1 MRGPGHVRFVAHE
14 VETPWR
20 RIAACLLAGVSA
32 VLFASCSSPAAGLV
46 AIHVDHLI
54 ALLDVPLA
62 VTVAGLPANTR
73 ATITAS
79 AVDCDGVHYV
89 SQATFTSDSSGR
101 LDLARAVP
109 ASGSYTGANAM
120 GLIENMRPTTG
131 SQTEFG
137 FCIPHDGFAITLT
150 VVVAGHD
157 VAHLVL
163 RRLWSSPG
171 VSERDLRPSTDGFYG
186 DYLSP
191 APGSA
196 PHPGVIVLGG
206 SEGGLSGH
214 DDAAVLASHGYP
226 ALALAYFGEPG
237 IPATEQNI
245 PLEYFERA
253 LKWLATQPGV
263 DPNHLVVDG
272 ASRGGEAALLLGVY
286 YPDLVHAV
294 IATTTSSNVLCG
306 LDASQQ
312 CDGASWTLHGAPLP
326 YSNDFHDPQALGHPD
341 EVIQVEKINGPI
353 LHNCGGLDSLI
364 SSCPFGI
371 AIENRLN
378 AARFPFTHELLTYQ
392 DAGHSVNAGVP
403 YRPFDFESLGGTLE
417 ANQLAVADFWPR
429 LLTFLASLGG

>member
-1 MRGPGHVRFVAHE
+1 MRGLRQLQISGSGTQWSRLSKVTWF
-14 VETPWR
+14 
-20 RIAACLLAGVSA
+20 LAGVLA
-32 VLFASCSSPAAGLV
+32 TLGVSCSSSALGPV
-46 AIHVDHLI
+46 RIHVDHPS
-54 ALLDVPLA
+54 ALVDVPLTIA
-62 VTVAGLPANTR
+62 VSGLPANAQ

-79 AVDCDGVHYV
+79 AIDCDGVRYV
-89 SQATFTSDSSGR
+89 SQATFTSDSSGS
-101 LDLARAVP
+101 LDLERAVP
-109 ASGSYTGANAM
+109 TSGSYTGAHAM

-131 SQTEFG
+131 SQTDFG
-137 FCIPHDGFAITLT
+137 FCIPHGGFDVTLT
-150 VVVAGHD
+150 AVVAGHD
-157 VAHLVL
+157 AAHLVL

-191 APGSA
+191 PPGTA
-196 PHPGVIVLGG
+196 LHPGVLVFGG

-214 DDAAVLASHGYP
+214 DDAAALASHGYP

-253 LKWLATQPGV
+253 LKWLAAQPGV
-263 DPNHLVVDG
+263 DPNHIVVDG

-286 YPDLVHAV
+286 YPNLVHAV
-294 IATTTSSNVLCG
+294 IATTTSSNVECG
-306 LDASQQ
+306 FDASQR

-326 YSNDFHDPQALGHPD
+326 YSTDFHDPQALGHPD
-341 EVIQVEKINGPI
+341 AVIQVEKIDGPI

-371 AIENRLN
+371 AIEHRLN
-378 AARFPFTHELLTYQ
+378 AAHFPFTHELLTYQ

-403 YRPFDFESLGGTLE
+403 YRPFDFERLGGTLE
-417 ANQLAVADFWPR
+417 ANQLAVADFWPH
-429 LLTFLASLGG
+429 LLTFLATIGN